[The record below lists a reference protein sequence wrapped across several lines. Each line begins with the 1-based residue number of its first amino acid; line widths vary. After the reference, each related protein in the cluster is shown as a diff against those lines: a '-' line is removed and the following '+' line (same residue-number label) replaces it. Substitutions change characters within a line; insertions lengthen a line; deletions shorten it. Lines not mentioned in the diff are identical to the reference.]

1 MSGSSIH
8 SFNRHHFTS
17 TEASIVTTEA
27 VTLDGETPKAVQ
39 YMIAVIS
46 VEISIATDLHEVR
59 KLVTFQ
65 ETFAL

>member
-17 TEASIVTTEA
+17 TEAFIVTTEA

-46 VEISIATDLHEVR
+46 VEISIII
-59 KLVTFQ
+59 
-65 ETFAL
+65 